1 MSILTGKRQHGRE
14 ALELEADDNGGQD
27 RKFVAAI
34 GRAFEI
40 LRAFRPGEG
49 PLGNN
54 ELSAATG
61 LPKATVSRLTHTLT
75 RLGYLNHLEMA
86 GKYEPS
92 ASILALG
99 YCVLSNMRV
108 RQLARDYM
116 QQLAEH
122 AGATVGLA
130 SRDRLSMI
138 YVSMANGSSLRTMRH
153 DVGTRVAIETGA
165 IGRAFLAGITEKER
179 NYFYGHFE
187 RAHGDKWPALKA
199 RIEAC
204 IAQVADR
211 GFCLV
216 DGEWQR
222 DTRAVAAP
230 IISPDGNTVLAMNC
244 VAPAFQIS
252 VDALENDVGPRLAHL
267 CRGLTP
273 MMGG

>member
-1 MSILTGKRQHGRE
+1 MTLSGGKQQRANE
-14 ALELEADDNGGQD
+14 ELGELDDVAGQD

-54 ELSAATG
+54 ELSNATG
-61 LPKATVSRLTHTLT
+61 LPKATVSRLTHTLM
-75 RLGYLNHLEMA
+75 RLGYLNHVNSL

-108 RQLARDYM
+108 RQLARDHM
-116 QQLAEH
+116 QQLSEH
-122 AGATVGLA
+122 ASASVGLA

-138 YVSMANGSSLRTMRH
+138 YVSMTHGSNLRTMRH
-153 DVGTRVAIETGA
+153 DIGTRVAMETSA

-179 NYFYGHFE
+179 HYFYEHFE
-187 RAHGDKWPALKA
+187 RRHGKNWPALKQ
-199 RIEAC
+199 RIEEC
-204 IAQVADR
+204 IGEMQKR

-222 DTRAVAAP
+222 DTRAIAAP
-230 IISPDGNTVLAMNC
+230 IISPDGNTVFAMNC
-244 VAPAFQIS
+244 VAPSFQIS
-252 VDALENDVGPRLAHL
+252 VETLENDIGPRLAHL
-267 CRGLTP
+267 CLGLTP